1 MVRPAHSHRLPV
13 ELAPKRALPGDRAP
27 KRAVMRWF
35 ATSTFAVLLTAAL
48 ALGSTPGA
56 AQEAGQP
63 LSLRPAT
70 SEPIPYAPNPPP
82 GAPMALPAPSGGPTS
97 SPVGADATRSL
108 KANLKLA
115 ALVTE
120 ESQPIRSGLVWR
132 IFKETEKQRSDDRL
146 QAIATASGGDAEFR
160 LEPGSYLVH
169 AAYGR
174 AGATTRVTV
183 EADKLRKETVILNA
197 GGLRLS
203 ALGVGDQPLP
213 ADKIT
218 FDVYSR
224 DVDQRGERQALVL
237 GAKPGAIIRLNAD
250 IYRIVGHYGDLNAVV
265 RAEIHVNPGKL
276 TEATVYHKAAQI
288 TLKLVNESGGEAL
301 TNTSWM
307 VLTPAGDTVTESVGA
322 FPTIVLAEGD
332 YALVAKNQDRIFT
345 RNFTVQAG
353 FDREIE
359 VVADEPPAKP

>member
-1 MVRPAHSHRLPV
+1 MRRS
-13 ELAPKRALPGDRAP
+13 
-27 KRAVMRWF
+27 AV
-35 ATSTFAVLLTAAL
+35 SVLAAL
-48 ALGSTPGA
+48 MVAVAPATTPGF
-56 AQEAGQP
+56 AQAPGEP
-63 LSLRPAT
+63 LSLRPPGP
-70 SEPIPYAPNPPP
+70 EPIPYAPNPPP
-82 GAPMALPAPSGGPTS
+82 APPATQPAPSGGPAS
-97 SPVGADATRSL
+97 AAAPVGETARL
-108 KANLKLA
+108 IKANLRLA

-132 IFKETEKQRSDDRL
+132 VFKENDKGGADGRL
-146 QAIATASGGDAEFR
+146 QPIATASGGDAEFR

-197 GGLRLS
+197 GGMRLT

-224 DVDQRGERQALVL
+224 DVDQRGERQALVM
-237 GAKPGAIIRLNAD
+237 GAKPGGVIRLNAD
-250 IYRIVGHYGDLNAVV
+250 TYRVVGHYGDLNAVV

-276 TEATVYHKAAQI
+276 TEATVYHRAAQI
-288 TLKLVNESGGEAL
+288 TLKLVNEAGGEAL

-307 VLTPAGDTVTESVGA
+307 VLTPSGDIVTESVGA
-322 FPTIVLAEGD
+322 FPTIVLAEAE

-359 VVADEPPAKP
+359 VVADDPVSKP

>member
-1 MVRPAHSHRLPV
+1 MAGASR
-13 ELAPKRALPGDRAP
+13 RAG
-27 KRAVMRWF
+27 
-35 ATSTFAVLLTAAL
+35 VLLAAAL
-48 ALGSTPGA
+48 ALLPAPGLGQGMGEPLTIAPPGSA
-56 AQEAGQP
+56 P
-63 LSLRPAT
+63 L
-70 SEPIPYAPNPPP
+70 PYAPNPPP
-82 GAPMALPAPSGGPTS
+82 AVPPIPPAPSGGPAAS
-97 SPVGADATRSL
+97 AAPAAPAAPAVESARVL
-108 KANLKLA
+108 KANLRLA

-132 IFKETEKQRSDDRL
+132 IYREAAKPSGDNRL

-197 GGLRLS
+197 GGLRLT

-213 ADKIT
+213 ADKLS

-237 GAKPGAIIRLNAD
+237 AARPGGVIRLNAD
-250 IYRIVGHYGDLNAVV
+250 TYRIVGHYGDLNAVV

-288 TLKLVNESGGEAL
+288 TLKLVNEAGGEAL

-307 VLTPAGDTVTESVGA
+307 VLTPAGDAVTESVGA

-359 VVADEPPAKP
+359 VVADDRSGSP

>member
-1 MVRPAHSHRLPV
+1 MLAAGLA
-13 ELAPKRALPGDRAP
+13 LAP
-27 KRAVMRWF
+27 
-35 ATSTFAVLLTAAL
+35 T
-48 ALGSTPGA
+48 GA
-56 AQEAGQP
+56 HAQDAGQP
-63 LSLRPAT
+63 LSLRPPTA
-70 SEPIPYAPNPPP
+70 EPIPYAPNPPP
-82 GAPMALPAPSGGPTS
+82 SPPAALPPPSGGPATAAA
-97 SPVGADATRSL
+97 PAAEVGRQY
-108 KANLKLA
+108 KANLRLA

-132 IFKETEKQRSDDRL
+132 VFRERDKSVADGRL
-146 QAIATASGGDAEFR
+146 QPIATASGGDAEFR

-197 GGLRLS
+197 GGLRLT
-203 ALGVGDQPLP
+203 ALGAGDQPLP
-213 ADKIT
+213 TDKLS

-237 GAKPGAIIRLNAD
+237 GAKPGGIIRLNAD
-250 IYRIVGHYGDLNAVV
+250 TYRVVGHYGELNAVV

-276 TEATVYHKAAQI
+276 TEATVYHRAAQV
-288 TLKLVNESGGEAL
+288 TLKLVNEIGGEAL

-307 VLTPAGDTVTESVGA
+307 VLTPSGDMVTESVGA

-359 VVADEPPAKP
+359 VVADDQPAKQ

>member
-1 MVRPAHSHRLPV
+1 MVRTSPRRRSDLLDTAR
-13 ELAPKRALPGDRAP
+13 RA
-27 KRAVMRWF
+27 
-35 ATSTFAVLLTAAL
+35 ATARRTVAL
-48 ALGSTPGA
+48 AVAAGLLGVPSLGR
-56 AQEAGQP
+56 AQDGGQP
-63 LSLRPAT
+63 LMLRPPSAA
-70 SEPIPYAPNPPP
+70 EPIPYAPNPPP
-82 GAPMALPAPSGGPTS
+82 APPAAQPAPSGGP
-97 SPVGADATRSL
+97 ATTAAPIGETAHII
-108 KANLKLA
+108 KANLRLA

-120 ESQPIRSGLVWR
+120 EGQPIRSGLVWR
-132 IFKETEKQRSDDRL
+132 VFRESDKTDADKRL
-146 QAIATASGGDAEFR
+146 QPVATSSGGDAEFR

-183 EADKLRKETVILNA
+183 EADKLRRETVILNA
-197 GGLRLS
+197 GGLRLT

-213 ADKIT
+213 ADRIT

-237 GAKPGAIIRLNAD
+237 GAKPGGVIRLNAD
-250 IYRIVGHYGDLNAVV
+250 TYRIVGHYGDLNAVV

-276 TEATVYHKAAQI
+276 TEATVYHRAAQT
-288 TLKLVNESGGEAL
+288 TLKLVNEAGGEAL

-307 VLTPAGDTVTESVGA
+307 VLTPSGDMVTESVGA
-322 FPTIVLAEGD
+322 FPTIVLAEGE

-353 FDREIE
+353 FDREVE
-359 VVADEPPAKP
+359 VVADDPPAKP

>member
-1 MVRPAHSHRLPV
+1 VWRVFKENDKA
-13 ELAPKRALPGDRAP
+13 
-27 KRAVMRWF
+27 
-35 ATSTFAVLLTAAL
+35 
-48 ALGSTPGA
+48 
-56 AQEAGQP
+56 
-63 LSLRPAT
+63 
-70 SEPIPYAPNPPP
+70 
-82 GAPMALPAPSGGPTS
+82 
-97 SPVGADATRSL
+97 GADS
-108 KANLKLA
+108 
-115 ALVTE
+115 
-120 ESQPIRSGLVWR
+120 
-132 IFKETEKQRSDDRL
+132 RL
-146 QAIATASGGDAEFR
+146 QPVATASGGDAEFR

-197 GGLRLS
+197 GGLRLT

-213 ADKIT
+213 ADKVT

-224 DVDQRGERQALVL
+224 DVDQRGERQALVMS
-237 GAKPGAIIRLNAD
+237 AKPGGVIRLNAD
-250 IYRIVGHYGDLNAVV
+250 TYRVVGHYGDLNAVV

-276 TEATVYHKAAQI
+276 TEATVYHRAAQI
-288 TLKLVNESGGEAL
+288 TLKLVNETGGEAL

-307 VLTPAGDTVTESVGA
+307 VLTPSGDIVTESVGA
-322 FPTIVLAEGD
+322 FPTIVLAEGE

-359 VVADEPPAKP
+359 VVADDQVSKP